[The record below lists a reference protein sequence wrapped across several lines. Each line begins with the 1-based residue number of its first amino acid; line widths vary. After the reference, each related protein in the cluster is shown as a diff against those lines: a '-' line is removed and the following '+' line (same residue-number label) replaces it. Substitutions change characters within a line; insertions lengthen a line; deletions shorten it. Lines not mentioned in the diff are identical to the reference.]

1 MASSASRPV
10 IGLTTY
16 LEQSQCGVWDVRASF
31 LPEVYLNAVTRA
43 GGTVVL
49 LPPQPSDPD
58 SARDIVS
65 RLDGLL
71 IPGGK
76 DVDPARYGEPAHE
89 TTDEPRRDRDQLED
103 NLFAA
108 AIAANLPFLGIC
120 RGAQMLNVHQGGNL
134 IQHLPD
140 VIGHD
145 HYQKGGGT
153 FTSMDVVVEGGTH
166 LARIAGDTVQG
177 AQMYHHQAIKDLG
190 RDLVVSARTSDGV
203 IEGIELTTVDFG
215 VAVQWHPEE
224 TSDADPRLFDALVE
238 AAHHYRSRS

>member
-1 MASSASRPV
+1 
-10 IGLTTY
+10 
-16 LEQSQCGVWDVRASF
+16 
-31 LPEVYLNAVTRA
+31 VYLNAVTRA